1 MGTADKSTTVGTVLN
16 IISEMTFF
24 DTFEPQ
30 ELDIISRHLS
40 YREIE
45 KDEVVFN
52 EGEKGNYM
60 CFVAE
65 GSLNVAK
72 DVDGKKNVVIS
83 MITRGKSF
91 GEMAM
96 VDLSPRSATVIG
108 SKKTVLIIMGRQA
121 FDLVLERHPK
131 IGVKLLSG
139 VARLLS
145 LYLRQASGRLADKI
159 ATR

>member
-1 MGTADKSTTVGTVLN
+1 MGSAGQTGMVAAILE
-16 IISEMTFF
+16 IISEMAFF
-24 DTFEPQ
+24 DNFDPQ
-30 ELDIISRHLS
+30 ELEIISKHLS
-40 YREIE
+40 LRDIE

-52 EGEKGNYM
+52 EGDKGNYM

-65 GSLNVAK
+65 GSLNVVK
-72 DVDGKKNVVIS
+72 DIDGKSNVVIS
-83 MITRGKSF
+83 MITRGKSL

-108 SKKTVLIIMGRQA
+108 AKKSTLIVLGRQA
-121 FDLVLERHPK
+121 FDLVLERYPK

-159 ATR
+159 GS